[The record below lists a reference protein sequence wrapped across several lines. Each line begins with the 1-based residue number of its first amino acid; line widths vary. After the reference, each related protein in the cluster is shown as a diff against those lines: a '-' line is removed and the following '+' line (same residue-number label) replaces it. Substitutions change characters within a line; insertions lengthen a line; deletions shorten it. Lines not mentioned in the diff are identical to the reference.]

1 MTTPLRNVSPGGG
14 TGGPATLMLILS
26 FTGILLLTQALFI
39 VPAGQ
44 VGVVTTLGKVSGGS
58 RRPGLN
64 FKIPFIQSVY
74 PFDVRTQV
82 QDEKFSS
89 LTKDLQVIDANA
101 TVKYALKASE
111 AGRVFRT
118 ITYSDREVYSKIIKP
133 SLLKALKS
141 VFSQYELVT
150 IASQWSDISELVEK
164 TVSEELSKFD
174 YVDVQALD
182 LTNLKIADEYK
193 AAIEQKQIAEQQLL
207 KAQTEVKIAEQEA
220 LRYETL
226 TQSLDDQVLF
236 KLFLD
241 KWDGKTQV
249 VPALPGSKGGSP
261 PVIVGGRR
269 N

>member
-1 MTTPLRNVSPGGG
+1 MTTPFRNVTPNGSGNTATFLLLLSV
-14 TGGPATLMLILS
+14 TGLV
-26 FTGILLLTQALFI
+26 LLTQVFFI

-64 FKIPFIQSVY
+64 LKIPFIQNVSAFNVQ
-74 PFDVRTQV
+74 TQV
-82 QDEKFSS
+82 KPEKFKS
-89 LTKDLQVIDANA
+89 LTKDLQVIEATA
-101 TVKYALKASE
+101 TVKYAIRPNE
-111 AGRVFRT
+111 AGRVFST
-118 ITYSDREVYSKIIKP
+118 IAYNDRDVYLRIVQP

-150 IASQWSDISELVEK
+150 IASKWSDISEIVEK
-164 TVSEELSKFD
+164 TVAEELDKFE
-174 YVDVQALD
+174 YVDVRGLD
-182 LTNLKIADEYK
+182 LTGLEIAEEYR

-207 KAQTEVKIAEQEA
+207 RAQTEVKIAEQEA
-220 LRYETL
+220 LRYNTL
-226 TQSLDDQVLF
+226 TKSLDDQVLF

-249 VPALPGSKGGSP
+249 VPALPGSKGSGV
-261 PVIVGGRR
+261 PVIVGGR